1 MGEKMS
7 ECEKY
12 VDDKM
17 LIMPRFLKPI
27 CQLHPTA
34 AKLFADFYA
43 SVWDDGALKKKH
55 KELIFTAIG
64 VATKSPRC
72 IVHVIPAIRAGAT
85 DGEIVEAVAVG
96 FLAAGFYPNNPGI
109 PYCFEYA
116 AKTLEIAEKFK
127 KGEPW
132 EYLEATE
139 YKG

>member
-116 AKTLEIAEKFK
+116 AKTLEIAAKFR
-127 KGEPW
+127 KGEDW

-139 YKG
+139 YRG